1 MRLIID
7 AQPIYGQRAG
17 VGAYVYEVV
26 KRLPGILAE
35 DEIRLILFRF
45 LKKEPI
51 PGGILGNNVTIA
63 THKFFP
69 RKLLEGSMKAGIPL
83 PFPWFSGEGD
93 AFLFPNFVSYPTRN
107 RPSAL
112 IVYDLSYHRYPEMA
126 ERKNRAFLSRFV
138 PPSLKRATA
147 VITISEFSRREIS
160 EIYGV
165 PPEKIHIAYPGVDPE
180 RFHPVEDSE
189 KIRDTLNK
197 YGLPSDY
204 LLFIGTL
211 EPRKGITSLLEAY
224 QSWSTPDKPPLVL
237 VGKRGWG
244 NLPLLEEALSGKI
257 PGVFIPGYIAHD
269 DLPILLSHARAF
281 VYPSDYEGF
290 GMPVLEAM
298 ACGIPVVCGSC
309 PSFREIGGELPF
321 MCQASDP
328 NALRAAIEEAVFHPP
343 PPHAIREGIR
353 RAGTFTWENT
363 AQKIGKVVKEMM
375 YSGPQKWDSM
385 LK

>member
-1 MRLIID
+1 MRLIVD

-35 DEIRLILFRF
+35 DEIRLVLFRF

-51 PGGILGNNVTIA
+51 PEGILGNNVTIA
-63 THKFFP
+63 YHKFFP
-69 RKLLEGSMKAGIPL
+69 RKLLEGGMKAGIPL
-83 PFPWFSGEGD
+83 PFPWFSGDGD
-93 AFLFPNFVSYPTRN
+93 AFLFPNFVSYPTRG

-112 IVYDLSYHRYPEMA
+112 IVYDLSYHRYPKMA
-126 ERKNRAFLSRFV
+126 ERKNKAFLSRFV

-165 PPEKIHIAYPGVDPE
+165 PPEKIHIAYPGVDSG
-180 RFHPVEDSE
+180 RFRPMENSE

-197 YGLPSDY
+197 YSLPSDY

-211 EPRKGITSLLEAY
+211 EPRKGITPLLEAY
-224 QSWSTPDKPPLVL
+224 QTWNSPDKPPLVL

-244 NLPLLEEALSGKI
+244 DLPLLEKALSGKI
-257 PGVFIPGYIAHD
+257 PGVFIPGYIVQD
-269 DLPILLSHARAF
+269 DLPVLLSQARAF

-298 ACGIPVVCGSC
+298 ACGVPVVCGSC
-309 PSFREIGGELPF
+309 PSFPEIGGELLF
-321 MCQASDP
+321 SCQASDP
-328 NALRAAIEEAVFHPP
+328 NALRSAIEKAVFHPP
-343 PPHAIREGIR
+343 SPDVLREGIR
-353 RAGTFTWENT
+353 RAKSFTWENT
-363 AQKIGKVVKEMM
+363 AQMIAEVIRKMVDKK
-375 YSGPQKWDSM
+375 S
-385 LK
+385 